1 MMNPLSQS
9 QWYHPTTTWVAMQ
22 VSITAVDGLAR
33 PGHLLSTDG
42 WAPDDALP
50 TGFCIRLEAY
60 RIPIIQ
66 SVLFSGRPLR

>member
-1 MMNPLSQS
+1 MMNLLSQS

-33 PGHLLSTDG
+33 PSHLLSTDG
-42 WAPDDALP
+42 WAPDDTLQ
-50 TGFCIRLEAY
+50 TRFCPRLKAY

-66 SVLFSGRPLR
+66 TVFSSTRPLR